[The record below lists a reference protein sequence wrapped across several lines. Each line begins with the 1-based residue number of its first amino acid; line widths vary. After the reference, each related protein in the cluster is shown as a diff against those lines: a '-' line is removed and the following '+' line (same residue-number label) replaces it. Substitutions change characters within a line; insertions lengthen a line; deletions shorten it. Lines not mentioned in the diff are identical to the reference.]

1 MSNQQQVMDAE
12 TTSISSM
19 TSCSPQQRLSSMFKI
34 QTIVCNR
41 LGVSIEINRTHQF
54 GKKFRDEHSEY
65 EIEIK
70 INGGGIDADEQWSIF
85 RR

>member
-1 MSNQQQVMDAE
+1 MDVAE
-12 TTSISSM
+12 TTSINSNSN
-19 TSCSPQQRLSSMFKI
+19 SPLHQQQQQQQRMNLFKI
-34 QTIVCNR
+34 QTLVCHR
-41 LGVSIEINRTHQF
+41 LGVSLEINRTHQF

-70 INGGGIDADEQWSIF
+70 LNGGIEGDEQWSIF